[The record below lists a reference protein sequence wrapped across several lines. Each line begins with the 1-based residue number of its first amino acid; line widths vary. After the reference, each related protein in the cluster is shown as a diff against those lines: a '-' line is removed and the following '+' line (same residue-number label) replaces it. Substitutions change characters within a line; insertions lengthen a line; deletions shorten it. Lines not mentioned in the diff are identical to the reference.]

1 MAKVI
6 DLEGVARSDAL
17 MALAFSRNPDL
28 RLPSYEE
35 TKMAFDETDSKV
47 VGIRFPIELLNWI
60 DAFSREKA
68 FKEGKRVT
76 RNNVVIELIEAARA
90 EEATKSSEEP
100 TP

>member
-76 RNNVVIELIEAARA
+76 RNNVVIEMIEAARA
-90 EEATKSSEEP
+90 VEAAKPSEEP
-100 TP
+100 VE

>member
-1 MAKVI
+1 MI
-6 DLEGVARSDAL
+6 
-17 MALAFSRNPDL
+17 
-28 RLPSYEE
+28 YEDGE
-35 TKMAFDETDSKV
+35 SKV

-90 EEATKSSEEP
+90 VEATKPNTEQRP
-100 TP
+100 

>member
-17 MALAFSRNPDL
+17 LALAFSRNPDL

-90 EEATKSSEEP
+90 VEAAKPSEEP

>member
-35 TKMAFDETDSKV
+35 TKMIYEDGESKA

-90 EEATKSSEEP
+90 VEATKPNTEQRP
-100 TP
+100 

>member
-17 MALAFSRNPDL
+17 LALAFSRNPDL

-68 FKEGKRVT
+68 FKEGKRIT

-100 TP
+100 AP

>member
-17 MALAFSRNPDL
+17 IALAFSRNPDL

-47 VGIRFPIELLNWI
+47 VGIRFPMELLNWI

-90 EEATKSSEEP
+90 VEATKPNTEQRP
-100 TP
+100 

>member
-17 MALAFSRNPDL
+17 LALAFSRNPDL

-100 TP
+100 AP